1 MFSVPLP
8 CQPSFVRRASCGAL
22 AVALLFGLAACA
34 GSVPLDGGGLG
45 ASVEN
50 APRYRSGGP
59 RMPSFSG
66 GNPSEL
72 GWVKVDDLLWI
83 EREHVEAYRRGEI
96 FNGVR
101 YVPFESALSGDATAD
116 RGFRLRTD
124 HVTVRSNVAW
134 HRAMEM
140 AREAENHVRR
150 FMANFSSPLEVRLPR
165 DPLPV
170 VITASRQ
177 EFEQKLRGLVANP
190 VTWGAFYDSRSGVVN
205 VCAEPAT
212 QGALPWQA
220 DVRHEMT
227 HQILDLARTGRLR
240 GRPFGEGWFWLWE
253 AFAVWSE
260 RLGDAPGQNMSQPR
274 FDRFRRRLAWN
285 QWTPLVEL
293 FEMSQSQFEGRHYDQ
308 TASLMGFLM
317 DGGNSRRRAGM
328 LDIVRRLLRGN
339 LPRRELSRAL
349 GVSSEALERE
359 WLTSIGVTRSGR

>member
-1 MFSVPLP
+1 MFLHPPP
-8 CQPSFVRRASCGAL
+8 CRTSFLVRARFGVFATFAML
-22 AVALLFGLAACA
+22 ALAACA
-34 GSVPLDGGGLG
+34 GNVPLDGDGLG
-45 ASVEN
+45 ASIED

-66 GNPSEL
+66 GDPSKL

-96 FNGVR
+96 FNGQR

-124 HVTVRSNVAW
+124 HVTVRSNVSW
-134 HRAMEM
+134 HRAVEM
-140 AREAENHVRR
+140 ARESENHVRR
-150 FMANFSSPLEVRLPR
+150 FMSSYSTVLEVRLPR

-170 VITASRQ
+170 VITATRQ

-205 VCAEPAT
+205 ICAEPAR

-240 GRPFGEGWFWLWE
+240 GRPFGEGWFWMWE
-253 AFAVWSE
+253 AIAVWSE
-260 RLGDAPGQNMSQPR
+260 RLGDGPGQNTSQPR

-285 QWTPLVEL
+285 QWTPLAEL
-293 FEMSQSQFEGRHYDQ
+293 FEMNQSKFEGRHYDQ

-317 DGGNSRRRAGM
+317 DGGNSRRRAGV
-328 LDIVRRLLRGN
+328 LDLVRRLLRGE
-339 LPRRELSRAL
+339 LPRRELNRAL
-349 GVSSEALERE
+349 GASTKDLERE
-359 WLTSIGVTRSGR
+359 WLTSIGVTR